1 MEKTLESMV
10 ITAVAPW
17 NSPYREEKSGSNTES
32 QQNIDFC
39 LNHCPYADSECC
51 NCLSGGK
58 PKAGR
63 PGKIDLDQLAE
74 MLTLKRTSKE
84 ICQAFGVTK
93 MAVSLAKK
101 KLNERRAGGQDK
113 RDE

>member
-1 MEKTLESMV
+1 MEKTLDSMV

-17 NSPYREEKSGSNTES
+17 NSPFREEKSGLHTDS

-58 PKAGR
+58 PKKAEGR
-63 PGKIDLDQLAE
+63 PKKIELERLAE
-74 MLTLKRTSKE
+74 MLTLKRTNSE
-84 ICQAFGVTK
+84 ICQAFGVTRR
-93 MAVSLAKK
+93 AVELAKK
-101 KLNERRAGGQDK
+101 KLSDRCTGGDLV
-113 RDE
+113 